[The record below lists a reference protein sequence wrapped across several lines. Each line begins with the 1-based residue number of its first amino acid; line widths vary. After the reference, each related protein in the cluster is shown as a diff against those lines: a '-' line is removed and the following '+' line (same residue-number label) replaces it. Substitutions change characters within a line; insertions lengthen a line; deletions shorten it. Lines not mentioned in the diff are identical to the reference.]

1 MEIDAT
7 VIRTEDVLAKYP
19 NAIGIVC
26 DKCEI
31 EYSLDDYQVL
41 KDNQKLVY
49 FSSQLLEEDSFLL
62 CHDCFFKKIKK
73 ISKGEEEVRM
83 KVISGD
89 NEIVMSFTPNEMLP
103 EEDDDEDGNSDY
115 LGLF

>member
-7 VIRTEDVLAKYP
+7 VIRPEDVLAKYP
-19 NAIGIVC
+19 DAIGIVC

-49 FSSQLLEEDSFLL
+49 FSSRLLEQDSYLL

-83 KVISGD
+83 RVTSGD
-89 NEIVMSFTPNEMLP
+89 NDIVMRFTPNEMLP
-103 EEDDDEDGNSDY
+103 EDDDEDGDNDY